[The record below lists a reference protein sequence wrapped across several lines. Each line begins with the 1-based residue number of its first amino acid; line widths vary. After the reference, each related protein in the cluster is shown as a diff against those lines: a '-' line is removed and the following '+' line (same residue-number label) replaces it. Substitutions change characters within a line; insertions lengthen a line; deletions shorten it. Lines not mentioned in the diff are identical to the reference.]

1 MAQLVARLVRNEKV
15 GGSNPPSSTTGRHPI
30 RMSVFCMPGRWCGAG
45 LLCCSWRRWC
55 SGRRRARPLYVPVGG
70 GPPARSPHA
79 SLRLGVVDL
88 EARPGPAATH
98 RHRGQA
104 IRRPPHRR
112 QLVSRSQARHSRRP
126 RAPQPGPP
134 DPPVL
139 STPATPGVRLCRLA
153 PHPPCMRYKVRPA
166 RVVGG
171 QSGTKFA
178 QHARNSPKRAISSEQ
193 GEFYT
198 AHAMRRGVQGDFCT
212 GSGDVWLV
220 QGEFCR
226 ALRHCSK
233 ALKSSTGTEAR
244 PSRVPL
250 PSTSTKPAT
259 YADRLLRYG

>member
-1 MAQLVARLVRNEKV
+1 MGPGCFV
-15 GGSNPPSSTTGRHPI
+15 G
-30 RMSVFCMPGRWCGAG
+30 PGRCV
-45 LLCCSWRRWC
+45 CRWAA
-55 SGRRRARPLYVPVGG
+55 ARPRDRHTR
-70 GPPARSPHA
+70 AA
-79 SLRLGVVDL
+79 LGVVDL